1 MEQKKFR
8 RYWLLALLGVLAI
21 SAYPIY
27 MGFSV
32 IHDMS
37 VHGFVSR
44 ARYPKYII
52 PYTPVAIAVLVA
64 LCLMPL
70 ILRKIKKHPLL
81 TASGISLVVFFV
93 TELLFENKIIV
104 YGTKQTK
111 LEHWQ
116 MLMCYISPELY
127 ESREW
132 RAVDILIGDYSP
144 TFKIHFYMISV
155 VLILTILSCL
165 YGFGQMVLTG
175 NRKKQKALILQS
187 VCTVLFLG
195 LCILACFTAFFRDGE
210 LRVSPLSAVLM
221 AVFFVLLGVTVG
233 IYAGSFLLG
242 KKMGI
247 SVGIPAAVGA
257 VTTLAMYIGEM
268 CLLSGN
274 LYLLGKGSLFSKLP
288 GIVLAPVDLLI
299 ILLAGIVTGG
309 IGMLLNKKK
318 NINRQDGGR
327 VWHKL

>member
-8 RYWLLALLGVLAI
+8 RYWLLTLLGVLAI

-37 VHGFVSR
+37 VHGFVPR

-111 LEHWQ
+111 LERWQ

-175 NRKKQKALILQS
+175 NRKKRKALILQS

-195 LCILACFTAFFRDGE
+195 LCIFACFTAFFRDGE
-210 LRVSPLSAVLM
+210 LTVAPISAILMAMFFISLGATAGIFVATFLAKKNKTLSVLVPSVTASAVT
-221 AVFFVLLGVTVG
+221 LL
-233 IYAGSFLLG
+233 
-242 KKMGI
+242 
-247 SVGIPAAVGA
+247 
-257 VTTLAMYIGEM
+257 MYIGEM

-274 LYLLGKGSLFSKLP
+274 LYILGKGFLFETIP
-288 GIVLAPVDLLI
+288 YI
-299 ILLAGIVTGG
+299 ILSIADILIVIASGALTFLVCKL
-309 IGMLLNKKK
+309 INKK
-318 NINRQDGGR
+318 
-327 VWHKL
+327 

>member
-37 VHGFVSR
+37 AHGFVPR

-81 TASGISLVVFFV
+81 TASGISLVVFFL

-111 LEHWQ
+111 LERWQ

-165 YGFGQMVLTG
+165 YGFGLMALTG

-233 IYAGSFLLG
+233 IYTGSFLLG
-242 KKMGI
+242 KKKGI

-274 LYLLGKGSLFSKLP
+274 LYLLGKGSLFSELP

-309 IGMLLNKKK
+309 ICMLLNKKK
-318 NINRQDGGR
+318 NID
-327 VWHKL
+327 